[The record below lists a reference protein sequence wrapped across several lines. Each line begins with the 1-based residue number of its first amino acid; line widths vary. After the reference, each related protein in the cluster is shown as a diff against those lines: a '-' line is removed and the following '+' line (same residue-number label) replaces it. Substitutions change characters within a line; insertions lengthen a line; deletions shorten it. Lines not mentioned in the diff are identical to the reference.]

1 MAFYQ
6 SHLIADSHRILGI
19 IGNLLIVVMSLYFR
33 SAIRYDGAF
42 VTQIPHEHGCDLF
55 PRHKGFR
62 RKFGFAYSL
71 YNAVFRSPCDI
82 GRIIRIDGGNV
93 TVVYDDGGKP
103 VFTSFEDEYAYAGI
117 SGNKIVYTSAEVD
130 ELQLAY
136 AMSVHKSQG
145 SEYPVVILLMV
156 PGHYIM
162 LQRNLFYTAVTRARQ
177 KVVIVGSKKAVQ
189 AAVLNDKTRKRYSLL
204 AERLQEQA
212 DVF

>member
-1 MAFYQ
+1 M
-6 SHLIADSHRILGI
+6 
-19 IGNLLIVVMSLYFR
+19 
-33 SAIRYDGAF
+33 
-42 VTQIPHEHGCDLF
+42 
-55 PRHKGFR
+55 
-62 RKFGFAYSL
+62 
-71 YNAVFRSPCDI
+71 
-82 GRIIRIDGGNV
+82 
-93 TVVYDDGGKP
+93 YDDGGKP

-177 KVVIVGSKKAVQ
+177 KVVIVGSKKSRAGSCF
-189 AAVLNDKTRKRYSLL
+189 KR
-204 AERLQEQA
+204 
-212 DVF
+212 

>member
-1 MAFYQ
+1 MFN
-6 SHLIADSHRILGI
+6 G
-19 IGNLLIVVMSLYFR
+19 
-33 SAIRYDGAF
+33 
-42 VTQIPHEHGCDLF
+42 
-55 PRHKGFR
+55 
-62 RKFGFAYSL
+62 
-71 YNAVFRSPCDI
+71 DI
-82 GRIIRIDGGNV
+82 GRIIRIDGGSV

>member
-1 MAFYQ
+1 M
-6 SHLIADSHRILGI
+6 LREGDK
-19 IGNLLIVVMSLYFR
+19 VMQ
-33 SAIRYDGAF
+33 IRNNY
-42 VTQIPHEHGCDLF
+42 E
-55 PRHKGFR
+55 KE
-62 RKFGFAYSL
+62 
-71 YNAVFRSPCDI
+71 VFNGDI
-82 GRIIRIDGGNV
+82 GRIIRIDGGNA